1 MPSLDPDKR
10 QDDHIN
16 VVYVSILHKMVQGS
30 YRQKPGIFSYELSNE
45 GISPLC
51 NTKNTD
57 QFIFMAHVIR
67 GKNNR
72 INERLL
78 FNDDSKEKSCD
89 LGNSL

>member
-1 MPSLDPDKR
+1 MSSLDPDKR

-16 VVYVSILHKMVQGS
+16 AVYVSILHKMVQGS
-30 YRQKPGIFSYELSNE
+30 YMLKPGTFLYDLSNE
-45 GISPLC
+45 TPQC

-72 INERLL
+72 IKKRLL
-78 FNDDSKEKSCD
+78 FNDDSKEKNCD